1 MKKYAVIRKKAW
13 RDAAALERA
22 ASRSS
27 RVGNEE
33 MPDRVRWLRS
43 YICEEEDGSL
53 GSVCIYEAA
62 DRDAVFEHARRA
74 DMACDNVIPIARTV
88 IINDEPAI

>member
-1 MKKYAVIRKKAW
+1 MNNYAIIRKKAW
-13 RDAAALERA
+13 RDAADLERA

-27 RVGNEE
+27 RVGSEE
-33 MPDRVRWLRS
+33 MPDRVRWIRS

-53 GSVCIYEAA
+53 GSVCIYQAV

-74 DMACDNVIPIARTV
+74 DMACDAVLPIARTV
-88 IINDEPAI
+88 VISDDPTT